1 MASNN
6 APTHDF
12 APAWLKIPLVE
23 NTRPLGSDSEREGHI
38 SRREE
43 HRASYGR
50 RPRESD
56 QPRLHETGRDQ
67 EGKRKSYF
75 LPRHH
80 PVDSDDDT
88 QHYFNSRQF
97 GSGSSV
103 SHSAQSQPSVL
114 RRPHSRHDFRD
125 PSYHSKYGFSHHGE
139 SAEGFGN
146 VKAKSKQLVSS
157 SGPNMEAVNGKGK
170 GVSGNNFHQEFPS
183 LHGESADVLSTQPPQ
198 VNGGVWKNPRNAK
211 VHGTI
216 ISKKI
221 HLVQRPIKTD
231 LGVETQSTSP
241 SGVSTLP
248 GNTANSLKPNSL
260 GSVVSQGS
268 KTNDSTQA
276 RCSLFKPL
284 VPAAKQTSQVKKP
297 NRDGVRLSSKE
308 PMTNGL
314 GITRSSS
321 ATSTSQPLS
330 NSGSRS
336 KSTPTPPPHM
346 EILIKNPKTR
356 GNKGEFLKALQSE
369 EGGRNELYQKN
380 DNHQKRSDED
390 FSQLHDDRETCVN
403 GINIEKVSFRDE
415 EESED
420 VNILS
425 SSLEAEERL
434 LREMGWKEECLD
446 DDDYAPLTE
455 EELQE
460 FHDLTQKL
468 QVNERKNGIQR
479 NFHLNWSPKR
489 VPAMAN
495 VVLPVDADWSSSS
508 DSDSD

>member
-56 QPRLHETGRDQ
+56 QPRIHETGRDK

-80 PVDSDDDT
+80 PVDSDDDS

-97 GSGSSV
+97 DSGSSV
-103 SHSAQSQPSVL
+103 SHSAQSHTSVL

-139 SAEGFGN
+139 PAEGFGS
-146 VKAKSKQLVSS
+146 VKTKSKQLASS
-157 SGPNMEAVNGKGK
+157 LGPNMEAVSERGK

-183 LHGESADVLSTQPPQ
+183 LHGESADVFSTQPPQ

-221 HLVQRPIKTD
+221 HLVQRPVKTD
-231 LGVETQSTSP
+231 LGVEMQSTSP

-248 GNTANSLKPNSL
+248 GNTTNGLKSNAL
-260 GSVVSQGS
+260 GSVASQGS
-268 KTNDSTQA
+268 KSNDPTQP
-276 RCSLFKPL
+276 RFSLFKPL

-297 NRDGVRLSSKE
+297 ARDGVRLPSKE

-356 GNKGEFLKALQSE
+356 GNKGEFLKALQSD
-369 EGGRNELYQKN
+369 GRNVMCQKN
-380 DNHQKRSDED
+380 DNYQKRSDEE
-390 FSQLHDDRETCVN
+390 FSQLHDNGDREFCVN
-403 GINIEKVSFRDE
+403 GMNIKKLSLMDE
-415 EESED
+415 QESED
-420 VNILS
+420 VTVLS

-455 EELQE
+455 EELEE
-460 FHDLTQKL
+460 FHNLTQKL
-468 QVNERKNGIQR
+468 QTSERKNGIQR

-489 VPAMAN
+489 VPSIAN